1 MTETVSHIA
10 LKNISQ
16 GEREFK
22 ALKGVRFETENN
34 CLKVFCDSILKSPLT
49 TTDLVELVSEKKF
62 IWKGRVDFVINSGA
76 IKIYPEE
83 LEKKLSQFFSIPFII
98 LGLPDE
104 ELGEKITIVFEGKT
118 PFNFKDSIKSLN
130 SFERPKQVIN
140 VDVFPRNNNK
150 ILRKQMLNKIL
161 KSYGSN

>member
-1 MTETVSHIA
+1 M
-10 LKNISQ
+10 
-16 GEREFK
+16 
-22 ALKGVRFETENN
+22 
-34 CLKVFCDSILKSPLT
+34 IL
-49 TTDLVELVSEKKF
+49 
-62 IWKGRVDFVINSGA
+62 
-76 IKIYPEE
+76 EE

-150 ILRKQMLNKIL
+150 ILRKNILNKIL